1 MTLIYPNIV
10 PENNLRLPDAL
21 TIKHGPARLLA
32 HFVLEGDKAARRKGI
47 RLRLRYDFPE
57 LLYFNKQQ
65 IAHGNWYRLPDN
77 FNPEYSDLLPENSYW
92 ISGENEN
99 GEIVLTQAGRIY
111 YWPESNLEQ
120 EARMMFYAGKDTG
133 QRCVITAA
141 AAKSITGVVFCAG
154 SHWIRPDLRGQR
166 FSHLLARLG
175 RAYAVSRWPVD
186 WGVALV
192 SPALVEKGVAAGYGY
207 KHGSRSI
214 FFPASPWG
222 DIEFVVSYLTAPEA
236 YADFADFLDPK
247 LTTSEV
253 EGSDSDSRSASA
265 SIWVDERVTRI
276 SSD

>member
-1 MTLIYPNIV
+1 MALIYPNIV

-111 YWPESNLEQ
+111 YWPESTLEQ
-120 EARMMFYAGKDTG
+120 EARMMFYAGKERD

-192 SPALVEKGVAAGYGY
+192 SPVLVEKGVAAGYGY

-253 EGSDSDSRSASA
+253 EGSESDSRSSSA

>member
-1 MTLIYPNIV
+1 MALIYPNIV

-21 TIKHGPARLLA
+21 TIKHGPPRLLA
-32 HFVLEGDKAARRKGI
+32 KFILEGDKAARRKGI
-47 RLRLRYDFPE
+47 RLRLRHDFPE

-65 IAHGNWYRLPDN
+65 IAHGSWYRLPDN
-77 FNPEYSDLLPENSYW
+77 FNPEYSDLIPENSYW
-92 ISGENEN
+92 ISGENES

-111 YWPESNLEQ
+111 YWPESTLEQ
-120 EARMMFYAGKDTG
+120 EARMMFYADRDTG

-154 SHWIRPDLRGQR
+154 SHWLRPDLRGQR

-175 RAYAVSRWPVD
+175 RAYAVSRWPVN
-186 WGVALV
+186 WGIALV
-192 SPALVEKGVAAGYGY
+192 APVLVEKGVAAGYGY

-222 DIEFVVSYLTAPEA
+222 DIEFIVSYLTAPEA
-236 YADFADFLDPK
+236 YADLADFLDSK

-253 EGSDSDSRSASA
+253 EGSESDSRSASA
-265 SIWVDERVTRI
+265 PIWVDERVTRI

>member
-32 HFVLEGDKAARRKGI
+32 TFVLKGDKAARRNGI
-47 RLRLRYDFPE
+47 LLRLRYDFAE
-57 LLYFNKQQ
+57 LLYVNKHQ
-65 IAHGNWYRLPDN
+65 IARGSWYRLPDN

-99 GEIVLTQAGRIY
+99 GEIVLTQAGRVY
-111 YWPESNLEQ
+111 YWPESTLEQ
-120 EARMMFYAGKDTG
+120 EARMMFYAGRDTG
-133 QRCVITAA
+133 QSCVITAQ

-154 SHWIRPDLRGQR
+154 AHWIRPDFRGRQ

-186 WGVALV
+186 WGMALITPV
-192 SPALVEKGVAAGYGY
+192 LVEKGVAAGYGY
-207 KHGSRSI
+207 QHGSRSI

-222 DIEFVVSYLTAPEA
+222 DIEFIVSYLTAPEA
-236 YADFADFLDPK
+236 YADLANFLDPK

-253 EGSDSDSRSASA
+253 EGSDGDSRTSSA
-265 SIWVDERVTRI
+265 SIWVEERVTRI